1 MIAAPAYTHLL
12 ADLVGV
18 PAPLLRDASFLS
30 GLLIA
35 AASAAGF
42 NPVVT
47 PVVRQLPND
56 DVGAVLLLEDCH
68 IVVHALARRQLLMLD
83 ILALA
88 TADAGKALDVFARR
102 LMPREIHRD
111 TRARG

>member
-1 MIAAPAYTHLL
+1 MIAAPAYTHLI
-12 ADLVGV
+12 ADFIGV
-18 PAPLLRDASFLS
+18 PAPLLRDSSLLS

-35 AASAAGF
+35 AASAAGL
-42 NPVVT
+42 NPVFT

-68 IVVHALARRQLLMLD
+68 MVVHALARRHLLMLD
-83 ILALA
+83 IFAPA
-88 TADAGKALDVFARR
+88 AADTGKALDVFARR
-102 LMPREIHRD
+102 LGPREIYRD